1 MKLSN
6 LLGAIFL
13 GIIAGGHLLR
23 LLLEIQI
30 TVGQT
35 VMPWWT
41 SLFGLLISAT
51 LSFLLWRDRLR

>member
-1 MKLSN
+1 MKVSN

-13 GIIAGGHLLR
+13 AIIAGGHLLR
-23 LLLEIQI
+23 LLIPLPV

-41 SLFGLLISAT
+41 SLFGLAISGT
-51 LSFLLWRDRLR
+51 LSYLLWRDRRR